1 MNYCPFGAMHKSNPG
16 PQERPAAP
24 RKTKKTTE
32 KVPEIYDDGREV
44 PEPLIW
50 KWFED
55 LAKACILLEN
65 GKDLQSDPSSRLS
78 GQHVIVH
85 RDIKPP
91 NIFLD
96 TPSEENGEWPGYP
109 VATLGDFGEYNLAP
123 MSSRQHL
130 LTIL

>member
-1 MNYCPFGAMHKSNPG
+1 MNYCPFGSMHRANPG
-16 PQERPAAP
+16 PQDRPAP

-32 KVPEIYDDGREV
+32 QPPEIYDDGREV
-44 PEPLIW
+44 PEPLVW

-55 LAKACILLEN
+55 LAKACVLLEN
-65 GKDLQSDPSSRLS
+65 GKDIPSDPPSRLS

-96 TPSEENGEWPGYP
+96 VPSEELGEWPGYP
-109 VATLGDFGEYNLAP
+109 VATLGDFGEYSLAP
-123 MSSRQHL
+123 LSSKQHL